1 MQRAERASLSARQA
15 FYCSLTLTVLKSLS
29 DQPDTLAGQNCPFL
43 PICRTL
49 YLDSRLS
56 GGRLSQQNAAA
67 ALIQQSALQVN
78 VEALPDGPENPYG
91 NGFIPVE
98 TDLTSEL
105 KAQRVCD
112 PMKARLWKIKNPG
125 SLHPVTGVAASY
137 GDQPERPKL

>member
-1 MQRAERASLSARQA
+1 M
-15 FYCSLTLTVLKSLS
+15 T
-29 DQPDTLAGQNCPFL
+29 
-43 PICRTL
+43 
-49 YLDSRLS
+49 
-56 GGRLSQQNAAA
+56 QQCE
-67 ALIQQSALQVN
+67 LQVN

-125 SLHPVTGVAASY
+125 SLHPVTGVAASH
-137 GDQPERPKL
+137 GDQPGRPLQAARDTCAAVVAAAAHTALLAYALQWHRPC